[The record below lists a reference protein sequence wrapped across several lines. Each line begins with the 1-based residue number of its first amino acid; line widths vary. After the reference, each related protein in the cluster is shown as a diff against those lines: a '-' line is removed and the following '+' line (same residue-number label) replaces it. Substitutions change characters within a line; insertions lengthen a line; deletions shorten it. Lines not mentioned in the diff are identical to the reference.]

1 MSRRLSVSVAALTFQ
16 MRWLHPGGDLSRPNH
31 IHQCTDRALMR
42 SKRPPKCLLHSAGL
56 PCGRH
61 EGRVVLASRQPSR
74 LGLDIKSP

>member
-42 SKRPPKCLLHSAGL
+42 SEHPPKCLLHSADR

-61 EGRVVLASRQPSR
+61 EGGIVLAFQPPSR
-74 LGLDIKSP
+74 LGADIKSP